1 VPVES
6 LKSPHLRLFIGAVL
20 ISLSPVWVKLV
31 SVAPTTSGFYRVAI
45 GSVTVAILMV
55 LTRQRLHLSK
65 RVWFLVGFAGAFFS
79 LDLFF
84 WHRSIIYVGPGLATL
99 LANFQVFIMMGAGVL
114 LLREKPSAT
123 QLLAVPLALLGLVMI
138 VGLDWQSLPGDYRL
152 GVIFGL
158 LTAIMYAGYLLS
170 LRAARVRSERRL
182 PLAEVAAVSIV
193 CTLLLVLIAQA
204 EGVSLSVP
212 DSADIKWLLC
222 YGILSHSFGALL
234 LASSLPHVSTTEAG
248 LALLLQPT
256 LSFVWDVLF
265 FGRPMQP
272 IEIAGAAIALAAIY
286 LGSRTR
292 PKSGSRTAT
301 GS

>member
-1 VPVES
+1 MMSAGV
-6 LKSPHLRLFIGAVL
+6 VL
-20 ISLSPVWVKLV
+20 L
-31 SVAPTTSGFYRVAI
+31 
-45 GSVTVAILMV
+45 
-55 LTRQRLHLSK
+55 RQRPSK
-65 RVWFLVGFAGAFFS
+65 
-79 LDLFF
+79 
-84 WHRSIIYVGPGLATL
+84 
-99 LANFQVFIMMGAGVL
+99 
-114 LLREKPSAT
+114 T

-170 LRAARVRSERRL
+170 LRASRVESENRL
-182 PLAEVAAVSIV
+182 PLAEVAVVSIV
-193 CTLLLVLIAQA
+193 CTLLLLLIAQV
-204 EGVSLSVP
+204 EGVSLAVP
-212 DSADIKWLLC
+212 DATDIKWLLC

-272 IEIAGAAIALAAIY
+272 VEIAGAAIALIAIY
-286 LGSRTR
+286 LGSRAR
-292 PKSGSRTAT
+292 MQ
-301 GS
+301 